1 MSRTFR
7 AIVIAAAAAG
17 LTGLAAQGQ
26 IRRVEGGR
34 ALDAS
39 FRVGSGGMNEP
50 VGSRLRIDSQLYV
63 DGQVTGL
70 GNFRGTV
77 GYSPSNQLR
86 LDVPSAGLSDFQR
99 RSMGLSEVL
108 GGAGAGTL
116 RYYSPGTT
124 VLGLEG
130 IRSGLAVPGS
140 NMPAQSVLTPSLARQ
155 LYVDALVNY
164 RKITPQSP
172 GRAITV
178 APPSPLAP
186 LPGGEAAGEKDPAET
201 GPAAPD
207 QSAGPDRRTRTDP
220 FAPPVRP
227 GTGALFGVL
236 RAEDRRSLA
245 RELYQIGQAE
255 GQGRVLAMRVD
266 AAVRAAVDL
275 AADRPKDPDA
285 PDAGGKL
292 SAGEIPWGEGV
303 PAAGHTLTADR
314 PVALA
319 RAGTD
324 RKTVPKANQDV
335 FLDLLVS
342 LRELREER
350 KAAAET
356 PAAGRDYLAGP
367 APVEVA
373 SLVKGP
379 TTRPAALP
387 DAGAA
392 EPLGDIVE
400 RLGTEGIILH
410 SLAGRQHDRF
420 NFYMA
425 MAERKLRAGKY
436 EEAALNY
443 EYAIISDLGNPLKRV
458 ALARAGLS
466 LTLVVI
472 GEPLRAAVNLRR
484 AIEMFPP
491 LMMETRIDLGGI
503 MDTSALER
511 QMIVLDKRLD
521 AAVTRVEPQL
531 AFLAVWVHY
540 NANEMVE
547 ATRYARRLLAAAPE
561 DKLYKAYATFVLTGR
576 RPGEADGKKPPK
588 PEM

>member
-1 MSRTFR
+1 MNGTLR
-7 AIVIAAAAAG
+7 AIVIAVAAAG
-17 LTGLAAQGQ
+17 LTGPAAQGQ
-26 IRRVEGGR
+26 IRRMEGGR
-34 ALDAS
+34 ALDAN
-39 FRVGSGGMNEP
+39 FQVGSGGVNEP
-50 VGSRLRIDSQLYV
+50 AGSRLRIDSQLYV

-77 GYSPSNQLR
+77 GYSPTNQLR
-86 LDVPSAGLSDFQR
+86 LDVPSAGLSDFKR
-99 RSMGLSEVL
+99 RSMGLSDVL
-108 GGAGAGTL
+108 GGAGGGTL
-116 RYYSPGTT
+116 RYYSRGTT

-140 NMPAQSVLTPSLARQ
+140 NMPAHSVLTPNLARQ

-172 GRAITV
+172 GQAITV

-186 LPGGEAAGEKDPAET
+186 LPGAEAAGEKDPAEI
-201 GPAAPD
+201 GPAAPGLSAAPD
-207 QSAGPDRRTRTDP
+207 QQTRTDP
-220 FAPPVRP
+220 FALPVRP

-236 RAEDRRSLA
+236 RTEDRRSLA
-245 RELYQIGQAE
+245 RELYQVGQAE
-255 GQGRVLAMRVD
+255 GQGRALAMRVD

-275 AADRPKDPDA
+275 TADRPKDPDD
-285 PDAGGKL
+285 PDAGGR
-292 SAGEIPWGEGV
+292 GGV

-314 PVALA
+314 PVTRA

-335 FLDLLVS
+335 FLDLLVQ

-350 KAAAET
+350 KAAAKPPAAKP

-373 SLVKGP
+373 SLAEDP
-379 TTRPAALP
+379 TTRPAAMP
-387 DAGAA
+387 DADAD

-425 MAERKLRAGKY
+425 MAERKLGAGRY

-443 EYAIISDLGNPLKRV
+443 EYAIISDSGNPLKRV
-458 ALARAGLS
+458 ALARVGLS

-484 AIEMFPP
+484 AMELFPP
-491 LMMETRIDLGGI
+491 LMMETRINLGGI
-503 MDTSALER
+503 MDTSVLER

-531 AFLAVWVHY
+531 AFLAIWVHY

-547 ATRYARRLLAAAPE
+547 ANRYARRLLAAAPE

-576 RPGEADGKKPPK
+576 RPGEAAGKTPPK
-588 PEM
+588 PGT